1 MSLLV
6 RSADLQLYLYIF
18 CPSSMLAFLSS
29 VCVTP
34 CLRIWYMPSTPG
46 EVITKDRPIMTT
58 HSLTHSWSTAFL
70 CSFSARNA
78 LKNAASDD
86 VFAPLDA
93 GPPDLIL
100 NHPLECEPAC
110 LWCQVIGPARALIEL
125 LAWIHSDAPLSACP
139 EYLCVCWGLN
149 ATFKSFPSML
159 IWVLDDLFL
168 TDSLTFWSDTI
179 LRTRSFL
186 ELDPK
191 ASWWWHL
198 WRCCLFLVGILAC
211 WDFCVQN
218 IPPQINKPWRSPSQ
232 ETADFR
238 SQQLSVS
245 WCTAPKP
252 ISHLLPYQ
260 FARSYD
266 SRKLHLFVRSIH
278 LLGSFVQTF
287 ARQVMILV
295 VKNSFKAGMIW
306 CYPSGCLG
314 LGHLCLAAE
323 IAAVLLVHALLLR
336 GLSSRCMKVGL
347 HQVSSLVLLSASRLE
362 YFLKWEY
369 IDTIYIWPIYIHTS

>member
-125 LAWIHSDAPLSACP
+125 LAWIHMMHPDVSLNICVSLGGLMQLSSPSPQCSY
-139 EYLCVCWGLN
+139 ECLVTFFSLILWLFGLIQ
-149 ATFKSFPSML
+149 SWEPG
-159 IWVLDDLFL
+159 V
-168 TDSLTFWSDTI
+168 SLNS
-179 LRTRSFL
+179 
-186 ELDPK
+186 DPK

-211 WDFCVQN
+211 
-218 IPPQINKPWRSPSQ
+218 
-232 ETADFR
+232 
-238 SQQLSVS
+238 
-245 WCTAPKP
+245 
-252 ISHLLPYQ
+252 
-260 FARSYD
+260 
-266 SRKLHLFVRSIH
+266 
-278 LLGSFVQTF
+278 
-287 ARQVMILV
+287 
-295 VKNSFKAGMIW
+295 
-306 CYPSGCLG
+306 
-314 LGHLCLAAE
+314 
-323 IAAVLLVHALLLR
+323 
-336 GLSSRCMKVGL
+336 
-347 HQVSSLVLLSASRLE
+347 
-362 YFLKWEY
+362 
-369 IDTIYIWPIYIHTS
+369 

>member
-46 EVITKDRPIMTT
+46 EVITKDPPIMTT

-125 LAWIHSDAPLSACP
+125 LAWIHMMHPDVSLNICVSLGGLMQLSSPSPQCSY
-139 EYLCVCWGLN
+139 ECLVTFFSLILWLFGLIQ
-149 ATFKSFPSML
+149 SWEPG
-159 IWVLDDLFL
+159 V
-168 TDSLTFWSDTI
+168 SLNS
-179 LRTRSFL
+179 
-186 ELDPK
+186 DPK

-198 WRCCLFLVGILAC
+198 WPCCLFLVGILAC

-218 IPPQINKPWRSPSQ
+218 IPPQINKPCSSPSQ